1 MLRKDLLKRGWL
13 FRGMRIGIAAATMVI
28 SMTAMQGTASA
39 DMKNGSFVSISGGK
53 VDSITVNG
61 VTVDALYEPYDYG
74 TNTDTTYS
82 CAAFVKRFYSQ
93 VYGRNVYNL
102 NSTTSV
108 PLVDQGSFY
117 ETNSPKVG
125 DILRDNQSVHWAIV
139 KEVNGNSAE
148 CMGWILYKSLG
159 GSQSGFK

>member
-1 MLRKDLLKRGWL
+1 MLRKDLLKKGWL
-13 FRGMRIGIAAATMVI
+13 LRGMKLGIAAATMVI

-39 DMKNGSFVSISGGK
+39 DMKNGSFVAISGGK

-102 NSTTSV
+102 NSTTSGKF
-108 PLVDQGSFY
+108 L
-117 ETNSPKVG
+117 
-125 DILRDNQSVHWAIV
+125 
-139 KEVNGNSAE
+139 
-148 CMGWILYKSLG
+148 
-159 GSQSGFK
+159 